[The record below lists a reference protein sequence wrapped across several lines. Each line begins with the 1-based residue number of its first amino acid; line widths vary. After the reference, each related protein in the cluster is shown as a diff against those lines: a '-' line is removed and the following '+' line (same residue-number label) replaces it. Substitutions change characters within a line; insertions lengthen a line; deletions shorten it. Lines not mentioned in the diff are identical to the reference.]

1 MGISLT
7 LFKSIFD
14 NKTNKR
20 IDAKDFD
27 AFESVLYDLS
37 EKPFKNKK
45 DAINYLREDY
55 LESIYPFL
63 EINCHGKRE
72 RYSFK
77 DHLNQF
83 KIIKVNDSIPI
94 SEQV

>member
-1 MGISLT
+1 MVWIYST
-7 LFKSIFD
+7 PIFLKGKKMYQVIGKID
-14 NKTNKR
+14 NLIEAR
-20 IDAKDFD
+20 G
-27 AFESVLYDLS
+27 
-37 EKPFKNKK
+37 FKNKK

-72 RYSFK
+72 KYSFK

-83 KIIKVNDSIPI
+83 KIIKVNDSISI